1 MRGRSP
7 AKLANC
13 GYFASFKWPW
23 NAIRMLM
30 ADCAVNQPIFQC
42 IDCVF
47 IVIRLLIVFEHMWAH
62 LLQSLFCPYSSDNRD
77 IIL

>member
-1 MRGRSP
+1 
-7 AKLANC
+7 
-13 GYFASFKWPW
+13 
-23 NAIRMLM
+23 MLM